1 MKSEHVNDNVETCC
15 LLMDELLNSWSN
27 NTINLFLKPLFSSNL
42 ISSSSLDNDELEQLE
57 WWERFNI
64 RIFIIKKHY
73 VWDKSITT

>member
-1 MKSEHVNDNVETCC
+1 MKSEHVNDNVETCY

-64 RIFIIKKHY
+64 RIFIIKKQY